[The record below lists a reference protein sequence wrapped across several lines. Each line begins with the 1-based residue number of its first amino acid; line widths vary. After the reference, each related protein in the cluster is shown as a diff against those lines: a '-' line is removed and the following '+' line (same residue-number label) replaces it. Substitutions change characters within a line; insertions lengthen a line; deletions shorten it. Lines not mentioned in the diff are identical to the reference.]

1 MKSCGLQGP
10 FLYLELEAS
19 LSCSSFNF
27 GPFQL
32 QRELPSLNCSRPSRG
47 FKREAGT
54 RGFGIGR

>member
-10 FLYLELEAS
+10 FLYLEAFL
-19 LSCSSFNF
+19 FFFFIF

-32 QRELPSLNCSRPSRG
+32 QRELPSLSYNRTSRG

-54 RGFGIGR
+54 GGFGIGR